1 MVMWLPFG
9 MKDSKGKA
17 KELSQWESDLRR
29 REAVRVAVLFPWIL
43 AINYSMIWIL
53 TEFSILRWNLLGV
66 KDIRRRE
73 EALKSGMLPRYTQI
87 ELSSM
92 VIFHYDSY
100 GTINRVFSLTYNSMS

>member
-1 MVMWLPFG
+1 MWLPFG

-43 AINYSMIWIL
+43 AINYCMTWIL
-53 TEFSILRWNLLGV
+53 TEFFYSSVESLGV

-92 VIFHYDSY
+92 VIFHYNSY
-100 GTINRVFSLTYNSMS
+100 GTMNRVLSLIYNSMS

>member
-1 MVMWLPFG
+1 VVMWLPFG

-53 TEFSILRWNLLGV
+53 TEFSILRWNLLGSRISGGGRKLSRV
-66 KDIRRRE
+66 VCFRVIHKLNLAQWLSFIMIRME
-73 EALKSGMLPRYTQI
+73 QLI
-87 ELSSM
+87 
-92 VIFHYDSY
+92 VFFH
-100 GTINRVFSLTYNSMS
+100 

>member
-53 TEFSILRWNLLGV
+53 TEFSILRWNLLGSR
-66 KDIRRRE
+66 I
-73 EALKSGMLPRYTQI
+73 SGGGRK
-87 ELSSM
+87 LSRVVCFRVIHM
-92 VIFHYDSY
+92 VIFHHDSY
-100 GTINRVFSLTYNSMS
+100 GTRTINHVFLLTYNSLA